1 MKKKGLLV
9 HPCVLQFNYKSK
21 WCGLKANFLSLLHQF
36 FKRSIA
42 GLDFFAKLERTSN
55 RNLQSKLARPSGP
68 TIQTVSLKKHFK
80 LYDTFWT

>member
-21 WCGLKANFLSLLHQF
+21 WSGLKANFLSLLHQF

-55 RNLQSKLARPSGP
+55 RIYKVN
-68 TIQTVSLKKHFK
+68 
-80 LYDTFWT
+80 